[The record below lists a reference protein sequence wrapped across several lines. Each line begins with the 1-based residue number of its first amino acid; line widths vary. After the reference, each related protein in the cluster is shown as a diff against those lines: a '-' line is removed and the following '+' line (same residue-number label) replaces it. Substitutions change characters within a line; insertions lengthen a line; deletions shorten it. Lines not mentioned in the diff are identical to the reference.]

1 MKPLNRIFLIPAAVV
16 GLSMAVQ
23 AQTVSSGVP
32 GFISY
37 QGKVLDANG
46 TAVGV
51 GAPINRTVTF
61 RIWDHPSNTTLAN
74 LIYSEEQTVTIADGE
89 FSVLVGQGVVT
100 SAPIADPET
109 AQGPPLMKIA
119 DAFNGDARYLGV
131 TISDG
136 DGNTVDNE
144 ISPRQQIVSSAFAF
158 RAKYAETLG
167 TSTKTAL
174 TVLDSGNVGIGNVA
188 PNAPLMV
195 SGANATTSA
204 PQFIVS
210 DSADP
215 NERLRI
221 GVNSSGNGSGFIQSF
236 KEGLGA
242 QNLLLNPNGG
252 NVGIGTSTPNGPL
265 DVNGYLRVSSESG
278 SNGLIALGN
287 RANGAGYYDNGMFR
301 GGIGSLAA
309 ANYTNIGSHSG
320 IAFNSSAATLGSQST
335 RMFINGADGRV
346 GIGTTAPGARL
357 HVIGVGSENTLL
369 LQKEGQN
376 SCHFYNG
383 GNGDHYLRSG
393 LATGGIFMQD
403 TGGAVG
409 IGTATPGA
417 TKLNVVAEA
426 AFTQSAQ
433 FLRTGLPNGIHLHNG
448 TNGDHYLRS
457 GSAAGAIFLQDT
469 GGRVGVGTLAPLAK
483 MHINSPAS
491 EDSLV
496 LKKDGQ
502 ANHTHFNSGAN
513 GNHYLRSGSSAGS
526 IFMQDTGGNV
536 SIGNTDASGARL
548 TVIGGPVRSGM
559 VGAYINGANV
569 GNAVVHGSHFV
580 SIYASQTI
588 WSGNTVI
595 ASSDARIK
603 DIQGESDSE
612 ADLKAL
618 LGIKIT
624 DYQYKDKIG
633 QGSAKQ
639 KKVVAQ
645 ELESVFPQ
653 AVSRHTNVIP
663 DIYEKATIG
672 SDGWVALTT
681 DLKVGDRVRLIATEK
696 DAVFEVLE
704 VENDSFRVEFIPK
717 EEGELFVYGREVKDF
732 RTVDY
737 DAIAMLNVS
746 ATQQIKK
753 DADAE
758 IGALR
763 IENQS
768 LRLRLTAFEAADKAR
783 EARVV
788 ALETADKARFAAI
801 EKLLQDSQ
809 AASAA
814 KK

>member
-1 MKPLNRIFLIPAAVV
+1 M
-16 GLSMAVQ
+16 
-23 AQTVSSGVP
+23 
-32 GFISY
+32 
-37 QGKVLDANG
+37 
-46 TAVGV
+46 
-51 GAPINRTVTF
+51 
-61 RIWDHPSNTTLAN
+61 
-74 LIYSEEQTVTIADGE
+74 
-89 FSVLVGQGVVT
+89 
-100 SAPIADPET
+100 
-109 AQGPPLMKIA
+109 
-119 DAFNGDARYLGV
+119 
-131 TISDG
+131 
-136 DGNTVDNE
+136 
-144 ISPRQQIVSSAFAF
+144 
-158 RAKYAETLG
+158 
-167 TSTKTAL
+167 
-174 TVLDSGNVGIGNVA
+174 
-188 PNAPLMV
+188 
-195 SGANATTSA
+195 
-204 PQFIVS
+204 
-210 DSADP
+210 
-215 NERLRI
+215 
-221 GVNSSGNGSGFIQSF
+221 
-236 KEGLGA
+236 
-242 QNLLLNPNGG
+242 
-252 NVGIGTSTPNGPL
+252 
-265 DVNGYLRVSSESG
+265 
-278 SNGLIALGN
+278 
-287 RANGAGYYDNGMFR
+287 
-301 GGIGSLAA
+301 
-309 ANYTNIGSHSG
+309 
-320 IAFNSSAATLGSQST
+320 
-335 RMFINGADGRV
+335 
-346 GIGTTAPGARL
+346 
-357 HVIGVGSENTLL
+357 
-369 LQKEGQN
+369 
-376 SCHFYNG
+376 
-383 GNGDHYLRSG
+383 
-393 LATGGIFMQD
+393 
-403 TGGAVG
+403 
-409 IGTATPGA
+409 
-417 TKLNVVAEA
+417 
-426 AFTQSAQ
+426 
-433 FLRTGLPNGIHLHNG
+433 
-448 TNGDHYLRS
+448 
-457 GSAAGAIFLQDT
+457 
-469 GGRVGVGTLAPLAK
+469 
-483 MHINSPAS
+483 
-491 EDSLV
+491 
-496 LKKDGQ
+496 
-502 ANHTHFNSGAN
+502 
-513 GNHYLRSGSSAGS
+513 
-526 IFMQDTGGNV
+526 
-536 SIGNTDASGARL
+536 
-548 TVIGGPVRSGM
+548 
-559 VGAYINGANV
+559 
-569 GNAVVHGSHFV
+569 VHGSHFV

-663 DIYEKATIG
+663 DIYANATIG